1 MLGLLSAK
9 TRLSKRLVSI
19 ALSEGYQI
27 TSDAIKLLE
36 KTQNPVDTLIKI
48 IHTSSKENKL
58 QKRKVIDSELVSAS
72 LEIPKEQ
79 QPTAIPQERS
89 EEEIYRR
96 LIDPHYEI
104 LFSWPGDYKIDG
116 EINEFMQYF
125 KSKYYKLRR
134 IIEHRR
140 QGYIPIVELAHIQNG
155 SEAFFIG
162 MVMEKKENEKAII
175 LQCDDLSGY
184 TRVIIPKKDEKLMR
198 EAEDILP
205 DQVLGFKVRKLDNGS
220 YVASEIHFPE
230 VDSIRRANSNVE
242 LKHEVYACLISDVH
256 VGSKKFRRD
265 LFESFLDWLARS
277 RDGVAKRVKYLV
289 INGDFVD
296 GIGVYPRQEK
306 ELETADVEEQFREGA
321 KLLAEIPDEVEIILC
336 PGNHEPVRKSLPQP
350 PIGGKYR
357 NILNKA
363 RRINFGTNPSTIILH
378 GRRLIV
384 YHGQGLEEVIEYSQN
399 ISYSILDKKIDE
411 ALVKLMRSRHLAP
424 CYGGN
429 TQVMPLPEDPLVI
442 EETPDLLHTGHTH
455 TATALNYK
463 GVYLINS
470 GTWQDQTDYQKNLGI
485 NPTVGT
491 AILVE
496 LSKMKISIMHFT

>member
-1 MLGLLSAK
+1 MLSAR
-9 TRLSKRLVSI
+9 TRLGKRLVSI

-48 IHTSSKENKL
+48 IHSSNKT
-58 QKRKVIDSELVSAS
+58 QNQQVGKVIDSKLVSAFI
-72 LEIPKEQ
+72 EIHPVQQSISASQEKKEEQ
-79 QPTAIPQERS
+79 
-89 EEEIYRR
+89 IYRQ
-96 LIDPHYEI
+96 LMDSSYEVI
-104 LFSWPGDYKIDG
+104 FSWPEDYKIDG

-125 KSKYYKLRR
+125 KSRYYKLRR
-134 IIEHRR
+134 IIERRR
-140 QGYIPIVELAHIQNG
+140 QGYIPIAELSHVQNG

-162 MVMEKKENEKAII
+162 MVMEKKETEKSII
-175 LQCDDLSGY
+175 LECDDLSGHV
-184 TRVIIPKKDEKLMR
+184 RVVVPKKDEKLVK
-198 EAEDILP
+198 EAEGILP
-205 DQVLGFKVRKLDNGS
+205 DQVLGLKARKLGNGS
-220 YVASEIHFPE
+220 YVASELHLPE
-230 VDSIRRANSNVE
+230 VDNGRRVNNSNGP
-242 LKHEVYACLISDVH
+242 KYEVYVCLISDIH
-256 VGSKKFRRD
+256 VGSKKFRDD
-265 LFESFLDWLARS
+265 LFEKFLDWLVRARDS
-277 RDGVAKRVKYLV
+277 VAKRVKYLI

-306 ELETADVEEQFREGA
+306 ELETANVEEQFRKGA
-321 KLLAEIPDEVEIILC
+321 KLLAEIPEEIEIILC

-357 NILNKA
+357 DIIIKS
-363 RRINFGTNPSTIILH
+363 RKVEFGTNPSTVIIE
-378 GRRLIV
+378 GRRFIV

-411 ALVKLMRSRHLAP
+411 ALVKLVRSRHLAP

-442 EETPDLLHTGHTH
+442 EELPDLLHTGHTH

-470 GTWQDQTDYQKNLGI
+470 GTWQDQTDYQKRLGI
-485 NPTVGT
+485 NPTIGT

-496 LSKMKISIMHFT
+496 LSKMKVSIMHFT